1 MGWHGAPLLVWTVL
15 VKISCPVHDLNKRL
29 LFTWGKRNAFKVLKK
44 GMGSNNL
51 EKKKK
56 LVPCLSPFSTCC
68 SFQLYLKQQFFS
80 VSELSETK

>member
-1 MGWHGAPLLVWTVL
+1 M
-15 VKISCPVHDLNKRL
+15 
-29 LFTWGKRNAFKVLKK
+29 WGKRNAFKVLKK